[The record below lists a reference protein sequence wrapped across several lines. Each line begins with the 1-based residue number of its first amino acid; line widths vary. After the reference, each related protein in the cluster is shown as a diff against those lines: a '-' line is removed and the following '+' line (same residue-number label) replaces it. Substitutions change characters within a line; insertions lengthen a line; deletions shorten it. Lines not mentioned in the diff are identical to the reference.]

1 MVASLVTGCSLLAE
15 EARAYFLSSLFITH
29 PISHALQW
37 RSHARGRSARRH
49 GLPARAGMASVPA
62 AVALESDGGKV
73 AFTAGLP
80 LLPLDSSEVVG
91 AGTVL
96 HSQRAATT
104 AVQGVILCL
113 VGLGSTKEK

>member
-1 MVASLVTGCSLLAE
+1 M
-15 EARAYFLSSLFITH
+15 
-29 PISHALQW
+29 
-37 RSHARGRSARRH
+37 
-49 GLPARAGMASVPA
+49 
-62 AVALESDGGKV
+62 

-80 LLPLDSSEVVG
+80 LLPLDSSEVAG

-96 HSQRAATT
+96 HSQYAAKT

>member
-1 MVASLVTGCSLLAE
+1 MAPLLQRLA
-15 EARAYFLSSLFITH
+15 
-29 PISHALQW
+29 
-37 RSHARGRSARRH
+37 RSAAVPP
-49 GLPARAGMASVPA
+49 GFSALARAGMASVPA
-62 AVALESDGGKV
+62 AESEQRGGKV

-80 LLPLDSSEVVG
+80 LLPLDSSEVGG

-96 HSQRAATT
+96 HSQHAATT

>member
-1 MVASLVTGCSLLAE
+1 MALAARSFIRGS
-15 EARAYFLSSLFITH
+15 ARA
-29 PISHALQW
+29 P
-37 RSHARGRSARRH
+37 
-49 GLPARAGMASVPA
+49 PARVSAPLVPA
-62 AVALESDGGKV
+62 WLQFPALESEQRGGKV

-96 HSQRAATT
+96 HSQHAATT

>member
-1 MVASLVTGCSLLAE
+1 MIDTVASLVTGCSFLVAEIEIASKFPAYHRSKLRAELAL
-15 EARAYFLSSLFITH
+15 AVA
-29 PISHALQW
+29 
-37 RSHARGRSARRH
+37 
-49 GLPARAGMASVPA
+49 PASGPGPGRAGM
-62 AVALESDGGKV
+62 AVALESEQRGGKV

-96 HSQRAATT
+96 HSQHAATT

>member
-1 MVASLVTGCSLLAE
+1 MVAGLVTGRSVFARKRIISLIITLPNFHAPKW
-15 EARAYFLSSLFITH
+15 RACR
-29 PISHALQW
+29 W
-37 RSHARGRSARRH
+37 W
-49 GLPARAGMASVPA
+49 MASVP
-62 AVALESDGGKV
+62 EQRGGEV

-96 HSQRAATT
+96 HSQHAATT
-104 AVQGVILCL
+104 GVQGVILCL

>member
-1 MVASLVTGCSLLAE
+1 
-15 EARAYFLSSLFITH
+15 
-29 PISHALQW
+29 
-37 RSHARGRSARRH
+37 
-49 GLPARAGMASVPA
+49 MASVPA
-62 AVALESDGGKV
+62 AVALESEQRGGKV

-96 HSQRAATT
+96 HSQHAATT

>member
-15 EARAYFLSSLFITH
+15 EARAYSLSTLVITH
-29 PISHALQW
+29 PLSPRAVVAL
-37 RSHARGRSARRH
+37 AVSAP
-49 GLPARAGMASVPA
+49 LVPA
-62 AVALESDGGKV
+62 WLQFPALESEQRGGKV

-96 HSQRAATT
+96 HSQHAATT